1 MIMAPSFHLQMV
13 QGHHLRVQACSLLYK
28 KIMRMNSL
36 GVSQLSI
43 GKLVNIMSNDA
54 SRYEVFITIVAQAV
68 IAPLAIGLGI
78 WQIYNRV
85 GNAAFAALG
94 TLMAIAVFGTLV
106 GRYAGLVRV
115 KTARQAD
122 KAGFRIDTFISLSA
136 TTPSDWMKGH
146 LNEHHF
152 EIHY

>member
-94 TLMAIAVFGTLV
+94 TLMAIAVFSTLV
-106 GRYAGLVRV
+106 GIYAGLVRV

-122 KAGFRIDTFISLSA
+122 KVGFQIDTFLSSSA
-136 TTPSDWMKGH
+136 TAPSDWMK
-146 LNEHHF
+146 
-152 EIHY
+152 

>member
-1 MIMAPSFHLQMV
+1 MIMAPLFHLQMV

-36 GVSQLSI
+36 GVSQISI

-54 SRYEVFITIVAQAV
+54 SRYEMFMIIVAQAV

-122 KAGFRIDTFISLSA
+122 KAGFQIDKFISLSA
-136 TTPSDWMKGH
+136 AAPSDWMK
-146 LNEHHF
+146 
-152 EIHY
+152 

>member
-1 MIMAPSFHLQMV
+1 MIMAPLFHLQMV

-36 GVSQLSI
+36 GASQISI

-54 SRYEVFITIVAQAV
+54 SRYEMFMIIVAQAV

-94 TLMAIAVFGTLV
+94 TLMAIAVFGTIV

-122 KAGFRIDTFISLSA
+122 KAGLQIDAAYFIGSSALRFRYEIAISIILKS
-136 TTPSDWMKGH
+136 
-146 LNEHHF
+146 F
-152 EIHY
+152 